1 VRSVAI
7 VGSGPSGVFCAE
19 ALLRAAP
26 DIRLDIIDRL
36 PTPYGLVRS
45 GVAPDHQSTKA
56 VTRLFERV
64 LAKPEVAF
72 CGGVELER
80 DVSLDELRKLYDAA
94 VIATGATLDR
104 RLGIAGEDLPG
115 VYTSGRFV
123 GWYNHHPDHDAIDL
137 GRVSSAVVIG
147 SGNVALDVARLLV
160 KSEAEFTGSDLS
172 PEVTGALAGSG
183 VERVAV
189 IGRSPAAAMKF
200 TEAELLEFGDLERA
214 RPRLGAGHEG
224 VATTATGA
232 NARDVRRGPVAALHA
247 VDVRTDPVAASQ
259 LVDVRS
265 KTVAALHAV
274 VEKPHDGKPVEVVFE
289 FGLTPLRFEGNGRLE
304 RVRFVD
310 AEGTEYVREAAL
322 AVTCIGYAAHGHGLP
337 LRNGALANEE
347 GRIEDGLYVV
357 GWAKRGPSGTIPT
370 NRTEAQAVAK
380 KIAAETSAGAKP
392 GRAGL
397 AALLAARGITPTGYA
412 GWRRIDASEVA
423 RAHDSRTRVK
433 WQSLSDLL
441 AAAKGSAPD

>member
-1 VRSVAI
+1 MRGVAI

-56 VTRLFERV
+56 VTRLFERI

-72 CGGVELER
+72 CGGVELGR
-80 DVSLDELRKLYDAA
+80 DVSLDELRAFYDAV
-94 VIATGATLDR
+94 VIATGAALDR

-123 GWYNHHPDHDAIDL
+123 GWYNHHPDHAPVDL
-137 GRVSSAVVIG
+137 GPVTRAVVIG

-172 PEVTGALAGSG
+172 PEVTEALASSG
-183 VERVAV
+183 IESVYV

-214 RPRLGAGHEG
+214 RPRLGAGSEG
-224 VATTATGA
+224 VARYATGA
-232 NARDVRRGPVAALHA
+232 AAGDAVSSPVGASEAADGRSA
-247 VDVRTDPVAASQ
+247 PVAASHA
-259 LVDVRS
+259 VDGPS
-265 KTVAALHAV
+265 KPLAALHTV
-274 VEKPHDGKPVEVVFE
+274 VQKPQDGKPVDVVFE
-289 FGLTPLRFEGNGRLE
+289 FGLKPLAFEGNGRLE

-310 AEGTEYVREAAL
+310 ATGTEHVREAAL
-322 AVTCIGYAAHGHGLP
+322 AVTCIGYAANGHGLTV
-337 LRNGALANEE
+337 RDGALANED
-347 GRIEDGLYVV
+347 GRIADGLYVV

-370 NRTEAQAVAK
+370 NRSEAQIVAK
-380 KIAAETSAGAKP
+380 KLASETSDGAKA
-392 GRAGL
+392 GRDGL
-397 AALLAARGITPTGYA
+397 AALLAARGITPTNYA

-423 RAHDSRTRVK
+423 RAHDSRTRTK
-433 WQSLSDLL
+433 WRTRADLL
-441 AAAKGSAPD
+441 AAAAE

>member
-1 VRSVAI
+1 MRSVAI

-72 CGGVELER
+72 CGGIELER
-80 DVSLDELRKLYDAA
+80 DVSLDDLRAIYDAV
-94 VIATGATLDR
+94 VIATGAPLDR

-115 VYTSGRFV
+115 VCTSGRFV
-123 GWYNHHPDHDAIDL
+123 GWYNHHPDHTLLEL
-137 GRVSSAVVIG
+137 GPVTSAVVIG

-172 PEVTGALAGSG
+172 PEVTRALAGSG
-183 VERVAV
+183 IERVAV
-189 IGRSPAAAMKF
+189 IGRSPATAMKF
-200 TEAELLEFGDLERA
+200 TEAELLEFGELERA
-214 RPRLGAGHEG
+214 RPRLGAGGEG
-224 VATTATGA
+224 VVPDATGA
-232 NARDVRRGPVAALHA
+232 AGGDVRGTSVAALRA
-247 VDVRTDPVAASQ
+247 
-259 LVDVRS
+259 VDVRS
-265 KTVAALHAV
+265 KPVAALHAV
-274 VEKPHDGKPVEVVFE
+274 VEKPHDGKPVDVVFE
-289 FGLTPLRFEGNGRLE
+289 FGLTPFAFEGNGRLE

-310 AEGTEYVREAAL
+310 AEGTEYVRDATL
-322 AVTCIGYAAHGHGLP
+322 AVTCIGYAAHGHGLTV
-337 LRNGALANEE
+337 RDGALTNED
-347 GRIEDGLYVV
+347 GRIDEGLYVV

-370 NRTEAQAVAK
+370 NRSEAQAVAK
-380 KIAAETSAGAKP
+380 KIAAETSDGAKS

-397 AALLAARGITPTGYA
+397 AALLAACGITPTDHA

-423 RAHDSRTRVK
+423 RAHGSRTRVK
-433 WQSLSDLL
+433 WRTHADLL
-441 AAAKGSAPD
+441 AAAKGSASD